1 MTTVYYVSE
10 VFVSIQG
17 EGLVIGQPSN
27 FIRLAGCHLRCVW
40 CDTKYSWFRWEGK
53 RMTVED
59 LVNAVDRKV
68 KLVTITGGEPLL
80 QDLVPLA
87 SRLKELG
94 HRILVE
100 TSGTIRPSQ
109 KLRELVDVFSVSP
122 KLSNSGH
129 VIKYDFRGED
139 WPTYFKFVI
148 VDPERDLD
156 EVDRFVREQGI
167 SPEKVILQPNGLRK
181 DYEVAVRELMEAV
194 VSKGLPYRVLPQLH
208 RIVGLK

>member
-1 MTTVYYVSE
+1 M
-10 VFVSIQG
+10 
-17 EGLVIGQPSN
+17 
-27 FIRLAGCHLRCVW
+27 RCVW

-59 LVNAVDRKV
+59 LVNAVDRKIR
-68 KLVTITGGEPLL
+68 LVTITGGEPLL

-94 HRILVE
+94 HKILVE

-109 KLRELVDVFSVSP
+109 KLRELVDVFSVAP

-139 WPTYFKFVI
+139 
-148 VDPERDLD
+148 
-156 EVDRFVREQGI
+156 
-167 SPEKVILQPNGLRK
+167 
-181 DYEVAVRELMEAV
+181 
-194 VSKGLPYRVLPQLH
+194 
-208 RIVGLK
+208 